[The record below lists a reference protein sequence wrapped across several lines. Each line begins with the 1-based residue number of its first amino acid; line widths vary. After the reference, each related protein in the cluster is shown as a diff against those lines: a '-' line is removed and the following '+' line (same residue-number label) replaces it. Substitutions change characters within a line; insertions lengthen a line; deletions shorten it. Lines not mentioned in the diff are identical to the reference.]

1 MPEVRSI
8 DNYTLILFQ
17 LQNPILLYYGT
28 AQVPEDTLEI
38 LKSRVLPKLS
48 DRNIYTWI
56 ILLH

>member
-1 MPEVRSI
+1 MPEVCSI

-48 DRNIYTWI
+48 DRNIYT
-56 ILLH
+56 